1 MGFWKW
7 LASSIK
13 RKIKNKDTIAYF
25 IWLGLFILH
34 LYLIEDILLE
44 ILGGITLLIVLILY
58 GTYGYY
64 KESVV
69 KAG

>member
-7 LASSIK
+7 LASSFIRMIK
-13 RKIKNKDTIAYF
+13 KKDAMVVIMLLSSMTFY
-25 IWLGLFILH
+25 

-64 KESVV
+64 KEFVV